1 MLGSSGG
8 MSQPLPGR
16 ILLQVGM
23 WEMVTR
29 AACTGLGITSAP
41 RRSAS
46 RNTAGSVLLAMVSTG
61 HNLHSPSF
69 AWPGSPA
76 SRRRWW
82 LNA

>member
-46 RNTAGSVLLAMVSTG
+46 RNTGSVLLAMVSTG
-61 HNLHSPSF
+61 HNLHSPSS